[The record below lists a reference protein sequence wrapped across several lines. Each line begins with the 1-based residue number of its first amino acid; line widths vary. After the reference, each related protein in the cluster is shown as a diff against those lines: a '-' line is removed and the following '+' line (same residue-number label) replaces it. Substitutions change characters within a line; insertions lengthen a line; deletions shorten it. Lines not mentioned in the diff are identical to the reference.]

1 MMISM
6 FPELAF
12 LARTLIFPGL
22 LFLFGL
28 VLFCDWFERKLAAK
42 MQNRMGPSY
51 TGPWGILQ
59 PLADYVKLF
68 SKEEIVPKQA
78 NRIFFTLAPVL
89 ALALFIFTLFFL
101 PIDGAY
107 TVSDSA
113 FEGDLIFVLVL
124 VTAGTF
130 TMFLSGWASGNPYSG
145 IGATRVLTQFL
156 GYDIPLIALAAC
168 PAFLARSLCIL
179 KISAS
184 QHVPYALVIPWAFLL
199 FIVVLQAELEKD
211 PFDIPDAE
219 TELVA
224 GYETE
229 FSGRR
234 LALLRLARDFQL
246 LFGAALTTSL
256 FLGGP
261 AGPVIF
267 GPAPLW
273 QTVWF
278 IAKMLLVL
286 VVFEYVAAI
295 CARLR
300 IDQLMRANWMRL
312 VQLSILSLAATVASA
327 PLLQL
332 ITGAV

>member
-1 MMISM
+1 M
-6 FPELAF
+6 FPDLLF

-22 LFLFGL
+22 LFLSCL

-59 PLADYVKLF
+59 PLADYMKLF
-68 SKEEIVPKQA
+68 SKEDVVPIQA

-89 ALALFIFTLFFL
+89 SLSLFAFALFFL
-101 PIDGAY
+101 PLDGAY
-107 TVSDSA
+107 VLSDSA
-113 FEGDLIFVLVL
+113 FEGDLILVLVL
-124 VTAGTF
+124 VTLATF
-130 TMFLSGWASGNPYSG
+130 TMFLSGWASANPYSG
-145 IGATRVLTQFL
+145 IGATRVLTQLL

-168 PAFLARSLCIL
+168 PAFVARSLCIW

-184 QHVPYALVIPWAFLL
+184 QNVPYALVIPWAFLL
-199 FIVVLQAELEKD
+199 FIIVLQAELEKD
-211 PFDIPDAE
+211 PFDIPHAE

-234 LALLRLARDFQL
+234 LAFLRLARDFQL

-261 AGPVIF
+261 EGPVIF
-267 GPAPLW
+267 GPASLW
-273 QTVWF
+273 RTVWF

-312 VQLSILSLAATVASA
+312 VQLSVLSLAATVAFT
-327 PLLQL
+327 PILQL
-332 ITGAV
+332 IVGGV